1 MNVEQTRSVERRAE
15 VHAALAD
22 TTRLRVVDLLTVGD
36 AASSELSS
44 RLDVASN
51 LLAHHLKV
59 LERAGVVARHRS
71 EGDGRRS
78 YWRLASGLPPTAGP
92 SLARPGRVVFVC
104 TANTARSH
112 LAAALWRAASPIP
125 TTSAGTDP
133 ADRVAAGARSA
144 ARRHGLD
151 LPDVRPRHLDDIGP
165 APRGD
170 DLVVTV
176 CDRAHEELGA
186 ASQVHW
192 SVPDPVVAGT
202 RAAFDLAYDELAT
215 RVRLLAPLVE
225 QAC

>member
-1 MNVEQTRSVERRAE
+1 MLFRS
-15 VHAALAD
+15 
-22 TTRLRVVDLLTVGD
+22 
-36 AASSELSS
+36 
-44 RLDVASN
+44 
-51 LLAHHLKV
+51 
-59 LERAGVVARHRS
+59 
-71 EGDGRRS
+71 
-78 YWRLASGLPPTAGP
+78 
-92 SLARPGRVVFVC
+92 
-104 TANTARSH
+104 
-112 LAAALWRAASPIP
+112 
-125 TTSAGTDP
+125 
-133 ADRVAAGARSA
+133 
-144 ARRHGLD
+144 
-151 LPDVRPRHLDDIGP
+151 IGP